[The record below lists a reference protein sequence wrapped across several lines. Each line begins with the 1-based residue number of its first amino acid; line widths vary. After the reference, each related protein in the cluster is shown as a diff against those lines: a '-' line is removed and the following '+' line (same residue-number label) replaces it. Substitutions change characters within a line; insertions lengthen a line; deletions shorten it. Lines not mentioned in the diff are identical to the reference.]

1 MRYQHV
7 SRHGAGHPVR
17 WMCSALKVSTSG
29 YYSWLRRPES
39 THRREDRRLLTEIR
53 ASFEASHR
61 TYGSPRVHKDLRA
74 LDYRCAKKRVARIM
88 RQTGLRATPRR
99 KYRYTTDSD
108 HGLPIAG
115 NLLERRFTCQET
127 DRVWVADTTY
137 ISTEEGWLYLA
148 VLMDLCSR
156 RIVGWNTSSRNDRH
170 LVLGALQQ
178 ALVMRQPK
186 PGLVHHS
193 DRGSTY
199 AAYEYQTQLAAVEAV
214 CSMSRKGDCYDNA
227 AMESFFSS
235 LKKERVHRRKYWDR
249 DEATDDMKA
258 YIEDFYNRRRRHSH
272 LGDISPVEYE
282 TCLI

>member
-1 MRYQHV
+1 
-7 SRHGAGHPVR
+7 
-17 WMCSALKVSTSG
+17 MCSALKVSTSS

-39 THRREDRRLLTEIR
+39 THRREDRRLLVEIR

-61 TYGSPRVHKDLRA
+61 TYGSPRVHKDLKA
-74 LDYRCAKKRVARIM
+74 LDNHCAKKRVARIM
-88 RQTGLRATPRR
+88 RQNGLRAIPRR

-108 HGLPIAG
+108 HALPDAG
-115 NLLERRFTCQET
+115 NLLDRQFTCQET
-127 DRVWVADTTY
+127 DRTWVADTTY
-137 ISTEEGWLYLA
+137 INTEEGWLYLA

-170 LVLGALQQ
+170 LVLRALKQ

-186 PGLVHHS
+186 PGLLHHS

-199 AAYEYQTQLAAVEAV
+199 AAYEYQAMLAEVKAV

-227 AMESFFSS
+227 AMESFFGS
-235 LKKERVHRRKYWDR
+235 LKRERVHRRKYWSR
-249 DEATDDMKA
+249 NEATNDLED
-258 YIEDFYNRRRRHSH
+258 YIEGFYNRHRRHSH

-282 TCLI
+282 SCLI